1 MKFIINIL
9 FVFITTFSFSQKNVD
24 TTTLYVPVNVGKSI
38 LLDLNEFD
46 RLKKQEETYVKE
58 IYQLESKIYKNERII
73 SVLEEKNKKN
83 EKIITL
89 SESKFKLLDEDNKG
103 LRTEIKRIK
112 TKHIIVDI
120 IGGSIIVGLTYT
132 LVFK

>member
-1 MKFIINIL
+1 
-9 FVFITTFSFSQKNVD
+9 VD